1 VRYSFGKKF
10 DDYTKKFI
18 RYGLKTLSEDL
29 GKIAT
34 IITARRK
41 QTMLS
46 TVNLTQRYG
55 KRVLFDK
62 INQTLDVGKRYGLIG
77 ANGAGKS
84 TFMKILAGEI
94 EPSEGEV
101 QLQPG
106 LKLGM
111 LSQNQYAF
119 EDFTLKDAVLYG
131 NKKLYDA
138 QKEKEKL
145 YMEGDFES
153 DEVNNRL
160 AELEMICADE
170 DPTYESD
177 VKIEKLLTTLG
188 FPVEQHNDLMSSLT
202 GGDKFKILL
211 AQVLFLKPDV
221 LLLQVLFLKPD
232 VLLLDEPTNNLDMET
247 IAWLEEELKRHE
259 GTLLVISHDRHFL
272 NGVVTHILDL
282 DFQTIREFTGNYDEW
297 YIAANLMAKQ
307 AEADRSKALKEK
319 EELEK
324 FIARFS
330 ANASKA
336 KQATSRQKQLDKLD
350 VGEIKLSSRRDPSIM
365 FRPHRDIG
373 NEVLEVNELSK
384 SYGDEKVF
392 ENISFKVNKGDK
404 IALIGANGVGK
415 TTLLEILMGNLEPD
429 SGSYSWGQT
438 ITTSYFPQNTT
449 DIVTGDVELPQWIQG
464 FDAKWH
470 IDDIRKTLGRM
481 LFSGEEQKK
490 KVDACS
496 GGEKHRVMMS
506 KMMMDSANFLVMD
519 EPNNHLDLEAIVSLG
534 EALHRYEGGAIVVSH
549 DRELID
555 AFANRIIKLN
565 EDGTMIDFEGN
576 YEEFVEKY
584 GKH

>member
-1 VRYSFGKKF
+1 
-10 DDYTKKFI
+10 
-18 RYGLKTLSEDL
+18 
-29 GKIAT
+29 
-34 IITARRK
+34 
-41 QTMLS
+41 MLS

-62 INQTLDVGKRYGLIG
+62 INITLDAGKRYGLIG

-94 EPSEGEV
+94 EPSDGEV

-131 NKKLYDA
+131 NRKLYDA

-153 DEVNNRL
+153 DAVNNRL

-188 FPVEQHNDLMSSLT
+188 FPVEQHDDLMGSLT

-211 AQVLFLKPDV
+211 A
-221 LLLQVLFLKPD
+221 QVLFLKPD

-247 IAWLEEELKRHE
+247 IAWLEQELKRHE

-282 DFQTIREFTGNYDEW
+282 DFQNIREFTGNYDEW
-297 YIAANLMAKQ
+297 YIAANLISKQ
-307 AEADRSKALKEK
+307 AQADRSKALKEK

-350 VGEIKLSSRRDPSIM
+350 VQEIKLSSRRDPSIM
-365 FRPHRDIG
+365 FKPHRDIG
-373 NEVLEVNELSK
+373 NEVLEVQDLSK
-384 SYGDEKVF
+384 RYDGETVF
-392 ENISFKVNKGDK
+392 EGLSFKVNKGDK
-404 IALIGANGVGK
+404 IALIGTNGAGK
-415 TTLLEILMGNLEPD
+415 TTLLEILMGKLEAD
-429 SGSYSWGQT
+429 SGKFNWGQT
-438 ITTSYFPQNTT
+438 ITTTYFPQNTT
-449 DIVTGDVELPQWIQG
+449 DIVTGDEELPQWIQG
-464 FDAKWH
+464 FDPKWH

-490 KVDACS
+490 KIDACS
-496 GGEKHRVMMS
+496 GGEKHRVMLS
-506 KMMMDSANFLVMD
+506 KMMMDAANFLVLD
-519 EPNNHLDLEAIVSLG
+519 EPDNHLDLEAIVALG
-534 EALHRYEGGAIVVSH
+534 EALHNYQGGVICVSH

-565 EDGTMIDFEGN
+565 EDGSVIDFEGN
-576 YEEFVEKY
+576 YEAYVEQ
-584 GKH
+584 HEN